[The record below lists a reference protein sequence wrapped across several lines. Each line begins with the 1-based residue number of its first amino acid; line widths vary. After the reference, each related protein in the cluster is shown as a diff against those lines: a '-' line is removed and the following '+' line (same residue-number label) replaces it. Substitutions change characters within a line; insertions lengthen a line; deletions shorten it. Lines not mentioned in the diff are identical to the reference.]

1 MLRSIY
7 IKNIALIDERS
18 MEFTQGLNILSGETG
33 AGKSIIIDS
42 LNFVLGERADKDLIK
57 TGTVQGL
64 VEAVFDVTGAEEI
77 LNEYGIEDEL
87 VIIKRTLN
95 IEGKSECR
103 INGKIVTLNMLKDI
117 TAKLADI
124 HGQHAHQSILK
135 TANHIKIADNYN
147 KKINILLEPYRK
159 SLSELKDIENNI
171 EKLGGDGFV
180 REQKL
185 EFLKFQL
192 EELKKA
198 SLQEGEEEELRNL
211 RSKIINSEKIYE
223 NLKTAKNSLSSDD
236 GAYVQVKSAVRNL
249 QNIEKYLSDIT
260 SLEERLDNIL
270 IELDDISETLYDY
283 LQDVSFNENE
293 LDKVEDRLSLINK
306 LKRKYNKTSDE
317 LISYYDDL
325 KKEFE
330 ELSDAE
336 SLIEILKSKK
346 LKTEKIIEQ
355 YCSEIT
361 SCRTESAA
369 ELEIN
374 VKKELDDLGL
384 KGSKFKVSIE
394 KTDNFTAN
402 GNNELEFLFSAN
414 MGEPLKPLTKVIS
427 GGEMSRFMLALKNTA
442 SDETDCLVFDE
453 IDTGL
458 SGKMG
463 QVLAEKL
470 QKISEKHQ
478 VICITHLPQVAA
490 MADTHYVIKKFL
502 DGEKTV
508 TAVEKL
514 NYEGRLREIV
524 RLMGAEQTENS
535 LGAAREM
542 LQRSETLKIK

>member
-57 TGTVQGL
+57 TGTAQGL

-87 VIIKRTLN
+87 VIIKRTLS

-293 LDKVEDRLSLINK
+293 LDKVEERLSLINK